1 MKETNP
7 RRDKIEV
14 AAEILEKARRGARK
28 TNIMYGCNLSFSENK
43 KYLQALLDSG
53 FLALEPD
60 GQYIATPE
68 GRNAIGIAEEARR
81 TFSRFYE
88 RLRKK

>member
-1 MKETNP
+1 MRNSNP
-7 RRDKIEV
+7 RRDQIEIV
-14 AAEILEKARRGARK
+14 AEILEKAKRGSKK
-28 TNIMYGCNLSFSENK
+28 TNIMSGCRLSYALNK

-53 FLALEPD
+53 FLDLTPD

-68 GRNAIGIAEEARR
+68 GRNAIEIAEKARR
-81 TFSRFYE
+81 TFNGFYE